1 MDAKLLD
8 SDIAGHGQRL
18 VHAAK
23 DRALDLAPT
32 SLDQAHEL
40 ADRLHDRYRDQ
51 VPELEK
57 QLSKRAKKME
67 RKLEKQARRLP
78 VDTPFDQR
86 RRHRTRRRGTGI
98 AFVALALA
106 GAAAYVMWRRRR
118 GATDVVVPRSSR
130 TDLTDAV
137 ATRAL
142 FEEARPDL
150 VLHLAARA
158 PRRW

>member
-118 GATDVVVPRSSR
+118 GSTDADIAPERADSTVRQETSGAPTGAGAGSEDRLTVPRP
-130 TDLTDAV
+130 
-137 ATRAL
+137 RA
-142 FEEARPDL
+142 
-150 VLHLAARA
+150 
-158 PRRW
+158 